1 MKKIFILLIFILLSL
16 VELFSQWST
25 DPNNNL
31 IVGYGLFPNIC
42 SDSAGGCYI
51 TYEYG
56 TTGYPR
62 KLGLERLDKYGYKPW
77 GINKRILGEYPQQY
91 RAKIVED
98 GEGGVIV
105 SYIDRYENLPTWFER
120 VRVQRI
126 DSSGN
131 FLWGPT
137 GVRVTL
143 EEINH
148 SLQAVISDGSGGC
161 VVAWQDV
168 NDTYYVNR
176 IDHNG
181 NRLWGNNGKTL
192 NTGGSN
198 SLPILVKASDGNYYL
213 QAGTITY
220 RLNQYG
226 EIQNQF
232 SSTILGQPVADP
244 EGGIVLSGIVGSI
257 TNRRLVAQRKDS
269 LGNNLWQEP
278 YVEIA
283 DSVGPGSFRVGINQR
298 IINYSWLGTYNGQ
311 TGRPYFQSINME
323 GTIVHP
329 NKILLSSDSSGITII
344 GIIASCNMNT
354 FFSWSITSELNSI
367 YAQMYDTLGNKLWNE
382 NGIIVAHPRMTYQQ
396 YITDG
401 RGGFI
406 IAGLI
411 NNFTVVA
418 QQVSKNGYLGEII
431 TNVNANHNNLIDSEL
446 SLGQNFPNPFNAT
459 TKIGYTIPASS
470 KNQFSREEW
479 TYVVLKIF
487 DVLGNEVATVVN
499 EFLDAGRYEV
509 QFNASE
515 LSSGIY
521 YYKLKYGNQ
530 SIIKKMILLK

>member
-1 MKKIFILLIFILLSL
+1 MKNLFFITILLS
-16 VELFSQWST
+16 FSNTFAQWSN

-42 SDSAGGCYI
+42 SDSAGGCYVS
-51 TYEYG
+51 YEYNS
-56 TTGYPR
+56 TDYPR
-62 KLGLERLDKYGYKPW
+62 WLALERLDKYGYKSW

-105 SYIDRYENLPTWFER
+105 SYIDRFENLPTWFER

-131 FLWGPT
+131 FLWGSA
-137 GVRVTL
+137 GVKVTMD
-143 EEINH
+143 EINQG
-148 SLQAVISDGSGGC
+148 LQDIVSDGSGGC
-161 VVAWQDV
+161 VVAWKTV
-168 NDTYYVNR
+168 NSLFYVNR
-176 IDHNG
+176 ISANG
-181 NRLWGNNGKTL
+181 ERLWSDSGKFL
-192 NTGGSN
+192 GISN
-198 SLPILVKASDGNYYL
+198 YSGTEPKVIRASDGYYY
-213 QAGTITY
+213 AETGEYIY
-220 RLNQYG
+220 RIMENG
-226 EIQNQF
+226 EIVRRD
-232 SSTILGQPVADP
+232 SVTLGNIVPDL
-244 EGGIVLSGIVGSI
+244 EGGIVLSGRVGSI

-354 FFSWSITSELNSI
+354 IFSWSITSELNSI

-411 NNFTVVA
+411 NNFTVVE

-446 SLGQNFPNPFNAT
+446 SLGQNFPNPFNSNS
-459 TKIGYTIPASS
+459 KIYYSVPSDGNIIIELFNTLGERVKTILNGFHDKGTYSINISS
-470 KNQFSREEW
+470 
-479 TYVVLKIF
+479 T
-487 DVLGNEVATVVN
+487 
-499 EFLDAGRYEV
+499 
-509 QFNASE
+509 E
-515 LSSGIY
+515 LSSGVY
-521 YYKLKYGNQ
+521 LYKLQFENK
-530 SIIKKMILLK
+530 SLTKKLIIIK